1 MRIAC
6 IYVPQLALQAA
17 LRAAPERRGTP
28 VAVIGKARRRSEAV
42 VAANDKA
49 RRGGVRLG
57 MTAEQARALCPEVFV
72 VRESPAD
79 VAAAEAALADVGFA
93 FAPCIETESA
103 RVFLDVSD
111 MNGWFCSGQR
121 DTSPWAQ
128 SDSIARNVKAAS
140 SGGSS
145 GSSGSSG
152 TSRVAGNAGRHHIER
167 SIAQAIAAQATRVG
181 LGVRVAIASRKS
193 VARLATRAREIA
205 IVAAGDEG
213 PFLAPLPARILGPDL
228 SIEEAETLER
238 WGIGTLG
245 ELAALPAAEV
255 GLRLGPAG
263 SRLVHLARG
272 TDDETFMPRW
282 PQETLEES
290 VAFDYAIVE
299 LEPLAFVLRG
309 LVDRV
314 LARLDLRA
322 LACAGLT
329 LRLKLESGAFDVR
342 SVPVAAPTREPT
354 TLLQLLR
361 LDVARRPPE
370 AGVVEVL
377 LGADPARARAA
388 QLDFLRPAGP
398 APDRLA
404 ATIARLAALV
414 GPENLG
420 SPRTEDTWREEAMSV
435 TAYRHKP
442 ANTVGVPSTVTN
454 EATPF
459 SSPTLAIRRFRPAEE
474 VEVMIG
480 PDGPAA
486 LRGRDTT
493 ARILVAA
500 GPYRMSGEW
509 WRSQQAETADASF
522 SRDYWD
528 VHASDGALYRL
539 HQDRRTGR
547 WFLDG
552 YYD

>member
-6 IYVPQLALQAA
+6 IYVPQLPLQAA
-17 LRAAPERRGTP
+17 LRAAPERRGSP
-28 VAVIGKARRRSEAV
+28 AVVIGGKARGGGNVV
-42 VAANDKA
+42 VAASDEA
-49 RRGGVRLG
+49 RRAGVRLG
-57 MTAEQARALCPEVFV
+57 LTADQARAICPELFV

-79 VAAAEAALADVGFA
+79 IAAAEAALADVGFA
-93 FAPCIETESA
+93 FAPRIETEET
-103 RVFLDVSD
+103 RVFLDVGD
-111 MNGWFCSGQR
+111 MGAAWVGSRKTSGKTGDKNG
-121 DTSPWAQ
+121 DE
-128 SDSIARNVKAAS
+128 N
-140 SGGSS
+140 
-145 GSSGSSG
+145 
-152 TSRVAGNAGRHHIER
+152 AGERKTGRHHIER
-167 SIAQAIAAQATRVG
+167 SIAQAIVTQATRVG
-181 LGVRVAIASRKS
+181 LGARVAIASRKS
-193 VARLATRAREIA
+193 VARIATRAHEIA
-205 IVAAGDEG
+205 IVAAGEEA
-213 PFLAPLPARILGPDL
+213 PFLAPLPARILGSHL
-228 SIEEAETLER
+228 TCEQAETLER

-245 ELAALPAAEV
+245 ELAALSSAEV

-263 SRLVHLARG
+263 NRLVHLARG
-272 TDDETFMPRW
+272 TDAEAFMPRW
-282 PQETLEES
+282 PPETLEES
-290 VAFDYAIVE
+290 AAFDYTIVE

-309 LVDRV
+309 LVDRL
-314 LARLDLRA
+314 LARLALRA

-342 SVPVAAPTREPT
+342 PVSLAAPTRDPP

-361 LDVARRPPE
+361 LDLARRPPE

-377 LGADPARARAA
+377 LGAEPARARAA

-414 GPENLG
+414 GPANLG
-420 SPRTEDTWREEAMSV
+420 SPRTENTWREEAMSV
-435 TAYRHKP
+435 ATYRQQPEK
-442 ANTVGVPSTVTN
+442 AVAVAGASTVAN
-454 EATPF
+454 DATP
-459 SSPTLAIRRFRPAEE
+459 SAPATLAIRRFRPPEE
-474 VEVMIG
+474 IEVMLG
-480 PDGPAA
+480 RDGPAA

-500 GPYRMSGEW
+500 GPYRISGEW
-509 WRSQQAETADASF
+509 WRPDDPTANF